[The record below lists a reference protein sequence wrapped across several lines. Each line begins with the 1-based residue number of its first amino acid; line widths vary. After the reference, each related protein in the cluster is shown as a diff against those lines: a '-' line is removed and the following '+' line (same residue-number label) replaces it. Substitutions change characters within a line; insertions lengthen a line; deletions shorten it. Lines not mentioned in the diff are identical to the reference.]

1 MWNVYM
7 LSLSSYVP
15 HLIPPSL
22 PLSSYSQMMAAAKP
36 LSGRS
41 LYIQNGA
48 DKICYDVFYGT
59 RKPAVMY
66 LPCLFYPKVRMKE
79 EKQERRQRGGGRDER
94 REGRKG
100 ARGNRKVGRK

>member
-1 MWNVYM
+1 
-7 LSLSSYVP
+7 
-15 HLIPPSL
+15 
-22 PLSSYSQMMAAAKP
+22 MMAAAKP

-66 LPCLFYPKVRMKE
+66 LPCLFYPKVNRGMKE
-79 EKQERRQRGGGRDER
+79 
-94 REGRKG
+94 
-100 ARGNRKVGRK
+100 

>member
-1 MWNVYM
+1 M
-7 LSLSSYVP
+7 
-15 HLIPPSL
+15 I
-22 PLSSYSQMMAAAKP
+22 AAAKP

-79 EKQERRQRGGGRDER
+79 EKQKDDNEEEGGM
-94 REGRKG
+94 REGKE
-100 ARGNRKVGRK
+100 GREQGGVEKWVESRRSAGCLLL

>member
-1 MWNVYM
+1 MRVG
-7 LSLSSYVP
+7 LHLGVFTSPPLSPLPPSLSSS
-15 HLIPPSL
+15 LIP
-22 PLSSYSQMMAAAKP
+22 SSTQMMATAKP

-66 LPCLFYPKVRMKE
+66 LPCLFYPKVRRKRREEKKE
-79 EKQERRQRGGGRDER
+79 EEL
-94 REGRKG
+94 
-100 ARGNRKVGRK
+100 